1 MGASERFAKRQ
12 VTDSENPSAET
23 IWQVWIDAEH
33 PTIADEVAAYAIV
46 MPLIPTTYTFPSG
59 KIAVL
64 QSVAIADIDER
75 SWDFKL
81 SYARLQRKEEDFIEY
96 EFDIGLQDVTLTHA
110 AATTSFTGGGRTAPD
125 FKKGVNISSDGK
137 VQGVSNGQP
146 TFAFQLTKYWA
157 IDDVTAAYQL
167 VIKSLAGKYNNAP
180 FGPVS
185 NQLPAGS
192 VKFMGARGKPSGQK
206 WPITYRFEHSDNETG
221 IVVGDITGINRLGW
235 QYLDI
240 YRRTISDTSSK
251 KKIEVPHSVY
261 VHTLAP
267 GAGDFS
273 LLLLTGY

>member
-12 VTDSENPSAET
+12 VTDSEDPSAET
-23 IWQVWIDAEH
+23 VWAVYIDDEH
-33 PTIADEVAAYAIV
+33 PVIADEVAAYAIL
-46 MPLIPTTYTFPSG
+46 MPLLPTFYTFPSG
-59 KIAVL
+59 KLAVL
-64 QSVAIADIDER
+64 QAVNITDIDER
-75 SWDFKL
+75 SWDFKA
-81 SYARLQRKEEDFIEY
+81 SYAKLQRKEENFIEY
-96 EFDIGLQDVTLTHA
+96 EFDIGLQEVTLTHA
-110 AATTSFTGGGRTAPD
+110 LATSPFTGGGRTSPD
-125 FKKGVNISSDGK
+125 FKNGVNISSDGK

-146 TFAFQLTKYWA
+146 TFAFQLTKYWP

-167 VIKSLAGKYNNAP
+167 VLKSLAGKYNDDE
-180 FGPVS
+180 FGG
-185 NQLPAGS
+185 LPAGS

-221 IVVGDITGINRLGW
+221 ITVGDITGINRLGW

-240 YRRTISDTSSK
+240 YRRVISDSASK

-273 LLLLTGY
+273 LLELAGY